1 MGLRSAHVTG
11 RTAIITGASRGLGRR
26 LAERFWHDG
35 YDLILV
41 ARDMRALEAVR
52 DALPRAA
59 AREAALFTCD
69 FADAAQVA
77 RFAAVV
83 AGHWSRLDALINN
96 AAIHGPI
103 GALVDNDFHAWT
115 DCLQVNLFAPVALCR
130 AFVPLLAASGAGTI
144 LNLSGGGATGP
155 RPYFTA
161 YASAKAALA
170 RFGETLA
177 VEVALRGVTV
187 NAIAP
192 GAMKTAML
200 EQVLREGQETAGAR
214 EYDLA
219 AKIFRDGGASM
230 ELVAD
235 LALFLCSDKARG
247 ISGRL
252 ISAVWD
258 KWADWPDHADE
269 LEKSDLYTL
278 RRITGRDRNCAWGDK

>member
-1 MGLRSAHVTG
+1 
-11 RTAIITGASRGLGRR
+11 
-26 LAERFWHDG
+26 
-35 YDLILV
+35 
-41 ARDMRALEAVR
+41 MRALEAVR
-52 DALPRAA
+52 DALPSADGC
-59 AREAALFTCD
+59 EAALFACD

-77 RFAAVV
+77 RLAVAV
-83 AGHWSRLDALINN
+83 AGRWSRLDALINN
-96 AAIHGPI
+96 AAIQGPI
-103 GALVDNDFHAWT
+103 GALVDNDFLAWT

-155 RPYFTA
+155 RPHFTA
-161 YASAKAALA
+161 YASAKAALV

-177 VEVALRGVTV
+177 AEVAPLGVTV

-192 GAMKTAML
+192 GAMKTAMI
-200 EQVLREGQETAGAR
+200 EQVLHEGQDAAGVR

-219 AKIFRDGGASM
+219 AKVFRDGGASM
-230 ELVAD
+230 DLVAD
-235 LALFLCSDKARG
+235 LALFLCSDKARR